1 MNAFSID
8 ASVGGLIGSLIAGVK
23 RAVFSNESGI
33 GSAPIAYAPAKSDN
47 HLNTGF
53 MSLLSPVVDTIIV
66 CSMTALVIVITGVYE
81 NDSGIQGVELTSR
94 AFQSVFSWFPTI
106 LAIAITLFA
115 ISTLITWSYYGLRC
129 WTYLFGIGKI
139 SKYSFKLIF
148 LSFTVI
154 GTSMNLESVINFSDS
169 MIFAMS
175 VPNIIGL
182 YFLSSELKKD
192 ITKLRVK
199 IKMEKIVIASD
210 HAGFE
215 LKKIFID
222 SSNIKSRLLD
232 LGPFSSESVDY
243 PDYAKKLSLL
253 IQNNE
258 YKKGVLICGS
268 GIGMSMVANRFDN
281 VRAALCMNH
290 EMARL
295 SRQHNNANILVLGSR
310 LISAAEAIKCLIV
323 FLDTNYEGGRH
334 QARLDKFNLVG

>member
-1 MNAFSID
+1 
-8 ASVGGLIGSLIAGVK
+8 
-23 RAVFSNESGI
+23 
-33 GSAPIAYAPAKSDN
+33 
-47 HLNTGF
+47 
-53 MSLLSPVVDTIIV
+53 
-66 CSMTALVIVITGVYE
+66 
-81 NDSGIQGVELTSR
+81 
-94 AFQSVFSWFPTI
+94 
-106 LAIAITLFA
+106 
-115 ISTLITWSYYGLRC
+115 
-129 WTYLFGIGKI
+129 
-139 SKYSFKLIF
+139 
-148 LSFTVI
+148 
-154 GTSMNLESVINFSDS
+154 
-169 MIFAMS
+169 
-175 VPNIIGL
+175 
-182 YFLSSELKKD
+182 
-192 ITKLRVK
+192 
-199 IKMEKIVIASD
+199 MEKIVIASD

-310 LISAAEAIKCLIV
+310 LISAPEAIKCLIV

-334 QARLDKFNLVG
+334 QARLDKFNLVV